1 MYDHIGLKVRDL
13 KKSIRFYQA
22 ALAPLGHELGS
33 SGDGYAGFGPPGAP
47 ALWLYAHDG
56 DIGPGT
62 HVAFRAA
69 GQAAVQRFHAAGLA
83 AGGRDNGAPGPRPD
97 YSADYYAGFLV
108 DPDGHNVEAVTFT

>member
-1 MYDHIGLKVRDL
+1 MRDL

-22 ALAPLGHELGS
+22 ALAPLGYELGS

-62 HVAFRAA
+62 HVAFRP
-69 GQAAVQRFHAAGLA
+69 VR
-83 AGGRDNGAPGPRPD
+83 GRTTAPTTTPGSWSTPT
-97 YSADYYAGFLV
+97 
-108 DPDGHNVEAVTFT
+108 VTTWKP